1 MELKSKLKFSVD
13 RKVIENILFVAF
25 LTFIGLYA
33 RVCLFSHESGDYH
46 QFLLPWHNQLKENG
60 GFAAVGMDI
69 GDYMPTYYYIL
80 ALLTYLPLEPL
91 VGIKIVSCIADLLLA
106 FFGYKIVREL
116 TGSVNKGIVAY
127 GVLFFMPSVILNS
140 GAWAQCDAI
149 FSMFIVAAIY
159 CLIKDRD
166 WAAAICFSVSFV
178 FKIQAIFFAPVLL
191 ILLLKKKI
199 RWRTVLALPG
209 VYLISIIPACIA
221 GGDFVSL
228 LTVYSRQSTQY
239 TSLNMYIQNVW
250 GLLLGIDRVEKKPA
264 LASAGVYFAG
274 GVVLVALFCMYRAK
288 YKITGKAILTLSGL
302 FTLLVPFVLPHMH
315 ERYYYLT
322 AVITAIFVVVN
333 IKKIWMFL
341 IIEFCLFQAEAHNLY
356 GKDAMDFNFS
366 VLMVAF
372 VLVWYF
378 KAMYE
383 MIKEQ
388 EIEAA
393 EQLEQPTEAV
403 AAELD
408 EQEPVEAIENEAE
421 EMVETVDVS
430 TVTQE

>member
-46 QFLLPWHNQLKENG
+46 QFLLPWYNQLKENG

-199 RWRTVLALPG
+199 RWRTVLALPA
-209 VYLISIIPACIA
+209 VYILSIMPAWIA
-221 GGDFVSL
+221 GGNFYRL
-228 LTVYSRQSTQY
+228 LTIYLRQPLQYSI
-239 TSLNMYIQNVW
+239 LNMYIQNAWALVKDIDSDE
-250 GLLLGIDRVEKKPA
+250 LGK
-264 LASAGVYFAG
+264 AGIFFAG
-274 GVVLVALFCMYRAK
+274 GVVILSLFWICRSK
-288 YKITGKAILTLSGL
+288 FRFRKETIIIFSG
-302 FTLLVPFVLPHMH
+302 FYTLLLPFILPYMH
-315 ERYYYLT
+315 ERYYYLP
-322 AVITAIFVVVN
+322 AVIIAIYAIINFEN
-333 IKKIWMFL
+333 IWAFL
-341 IIEFCLFQAEAHNLY
+341 IMEFCLFQAEIHNLF
-356 GKDAMDFNFS
+356 GKEAMDFNFS
-366 VLMVAF
+366 FILVTVVLLHYVRA
-372 VLVWYF
+372 VYKLLN
-378 KAMYE
+378 E
-383 MIKEQ
+383 PDDIRP
-388 EIEAA
+388 EITGTETDKSEELICKSEA
-393 EQLEQPTEAV
+393 
-403 AAELD
+403 
-408 EQEPVEAIENEAE
+408 
-421 EMVETVDVS
+421 
-430 TVTQE
+430 